1 MPFRISREAGAGRTL
16 SGLGRDAVRRRVA
29 DWDFMK
35 IMLALVLALW
45 TLHWGLEC
53 HAYQPEGPLEE
64 TRETPGAEDAEGAG
78 VAEEAEGPQ
87 EDDESQER
95 DDRGEGEDGEEGED
109 EEPPR
114 PPNVL
119 LILVDDLGYG
129 DLSSSGAEDLQ
140 TPHIDALVEAG
151 MRFNQFYANST
162 VGAPTRASLLTGRYP
177 DLVGVPGTIRPEP
190 EINWGYLTPEAT
202 LLPDLLQQAGYHTA
216 LIGKW
221 HLGLESPNL
230 PNERGFHLFRGFLAD
245 RMDDYFRHTR
255 RGVNHMRFNAETV
268 EPAGHATDLF
278 TQWAIDFLTERAE
291 DDQPFFL
298 LLAYNAPHVPAQPP
312 PSFLERVVQRGGAL
326 SEKRARLVALIEHL
340 DEGIG
345 KVMEALGENGQDSET
360 LVLFTSDNGGD
371 PRAEADCGDLR
382 GGKREMYEGGIRV
395 PLVAVWPEKIRPG
408 TSSNRLALTMDLF
421 PTICTAAGLTVESE
435 IDGVSLFRT
444 LVGQMAPPMER
455 TLHWVRREGGRL
467 HQGQDYYAVR
477 QGHWKLLQNSPFE
490 SFKLF
495 NLREDP
501 REEHDLAEQDPGTVS
516 RLSRTLRR
524 RIQKAGAVPWQP
536 GPPPQPESI
545 DQSESPPE
553 SESEPQSAS
562 EASTI
567 LP

>member
-1 MPFRISREAGAGRTL
+1 
-16 SGLGRDAVRRRVA
+16 
-29 DWDFMK
+29 
-35 IMLALVLALW
+35 MLALWMLHGGPEFQASQREDPLA
-45 TLHWGLEC
+45 E
-53 HAYQPEGPLEE
+53 A
-64 TRETPGAEDAEGAG
+64 PGADDT
-78 VAEEAEGPQ
+78 EEAE
-87 EDDESQER
+87 EDGQ
-95 DDRGEGEDGEEGED
+95 GEEGEGAEE

-140 TPHIDALVEAG
+140 TPHIDALVETG
-151 MRFNQFYANST
+151 MRFNHFYANST
-162 VGAPTRASLLTGRYP
+162 VGGPTRAALLTGRYP
-177 DLVGVPGTIRPEP
+177 DLVGVPGNIRPEP
-190 EINWGYLTPEAT
+190 ERNWGYLSREAT
-202 LLPDLLQQAGYHTA
+202 LLPGLLQQAGYHTA

-245 RMDDYFRHTR
+245 RMDDYFLHTR
-255 RGVNHMRFNAETV
+255 RGVNHMRFNAETI

-278 TQWAIDFLTERAE
+278 TQWAVDYLMERAE

-298 LLAYNAPHVPAQPP
+298 FLAYNAPHVPAQPP
-312 PSFLERVVQRGGAL
+312 PSYLERVAQRGAGL
-326 SEKRARLVALIEHL
+326 NEKRARLVALIEHL

-345 KVMEALGENGQDSET
+345 KVMEALQENGQDSET

-371 PRAEADCGDLR
+371 PRAEANCGDLR
-382 GGKREMYEGGIRV
+382 GGKREMFEGGIRV
-395 PLVAVWPEKIRPG
+395 PMVAVWPEKIRPG

-421 PTICTAAGLTVESE
+421 PTICTVAGLTVESE

-490 SFKLF
+490 PFQLY

-501 REEHDLAEQDPGTVS
+501 LEKHDLAVQDPGRVS
-516 RLSRTLRR
+516 RLSRALRL
-524 RIQKAGAVPWQP
+524 RIQKAGAVPWQA
-536 GPPPQPESI
+536 GPIPQSESAPQPEPPA
-545 DQSESPPE
+545 QSE
-553 SESEPQSAS
+553 S

>member
-1 MPFRISREAGAGRTL
+1 
-16 SGLGRDAVRRRVA
+16 
-29 DWDFMK
+29 MK

-45 TLHWGLEC
+45 MLYGGSEF
-53 HAYQPEGPLEE
+53 HASQREGPAEE
-64 TRETPGAEDAEGAG
+64 TQENPGAEDAKGSGA
-78 VAEEAEGPQ
+78 AEEGGEV
-87 EDDESQER
+87 EEVK
-95 DDRGEGEDGEEGED
+95 EGEEVEE

-140 TPHIDALVEAG
+140 TPHIDALVESG

-162 VGAPTRASLLTGRYP
+162 VGAPTRAALLTGRYP
-177 DLVGVPGTIRPEP
+177 DLVGVPGNIRPEP
-190 EINWGYLTPEAT
+190 ERSWGYLNPEAT
-202 LLPDLLQQAGYHTA
+202 LLPGLLQQAGYQTA

-245 RMDDYFRHTR
+245 RMDDYFLHTR
-255 RGVNHMRFNAETV
+255 RGVNHMRFNAETI

-278 TQWAIDFLTERAE
+278 TQWAIDYLMDRAE

-298 LLAYNAPHVPAQPP
+298 LLAYNAPRAPAQPP
-312 PSFLERVVQRGGAL
+312 PFHLERLAQRSGGL

-345 KVMEALGENGQDSET
+345 MVMEALRENGQDSET

-371 PRAEADCGDLR
+371 LRAEANCGDLR

-395 PLVAVWPEKIRPG
+395 PLVVVWPEKIRPG
-408 TSSNRLALTMDLF
+408 TTSNRLALTMDLF
-421 PTICTAAGLTVESE
+421 PTICTVAGLTVESE
-435 IDGVSLFRT
+435 TDGVSLFRT
-444 LVGQMAPPMER
+444 LVGQMAPPIER

-490 SFKLF
+490 PFKLF
-495 NLREDP
+495 NVREDP
-501 REEHDLAEQDPGTVS
+501 LEEHDLAEQEPRVVS
-516 RLSRTLRR
+516 RLSRILRL

-536 GPPPQPESI
+536 GPPPP
-545 DQSESPPE
+545 
-553 SESEPQSAS
+553 SESEVPSEPEAQSDS

>member
-1 MPFRISREAGAGRTL
+1 
-16 SGLGRDAVRRRVA
+16 
-29 DWDFMK
+29 MK
-35 IMLALVLALW
+35 IMLALALALW
-45 TLHWGLEC
+45 TLHRG
-53 HAYQPEGPLEE
+53 PELRASPRQEPAEE
-64 TRETPGAEDAEGAG
+64 TRETQDAVESKEADVAGEAEESQEGDE
-78 VAEEAEGPQ
+78 AEEAGDAE
-87 EDDESQER
+87 EA
-95 DDRGEGEDGEEGED
+95 GE

-114 PPNVL
+114 LPNVL

-129 DLSSSGAEDLQ
+129 DLSSWGAEDLQ
-140 TPHIDALVEAG
+140 TPHIDALVESG

-162 VGAPTRASLLTGRYP
+162 VGAPTRAALLTGRYP

-190 EINWGYLTPEAT
+190 EINWGYLSPEAT
-202 LLPDLLQQAGYHTA
+202 LLPGLLQQAGYHTA

-245 RMDDYFRHTR
+245 RMDDYFLHTR

-291 DDQPFFL
+291 DDEPFFL
-298 LLAYNAPHVPAQPP
+298 FLAYNAPHAPAQPP
-312 PSFLERVVQRGGAL
+312 PFFLERVAQRGAGL

-345 KVMEALGENGQDSET
+345 KVMEALRENGQDIET

-371 PRAEADCGDLR
+371 LRAGANCGDLR
-382 GGKREMYEGGIRV
+382 GGKRQMYEGGIRV
-395 PLVAVWPEKIRPG
+395 PMVAAWPDKIRPG

-421 PTICTAAGLTVESE
+421 PTICTVAGLAVESE

-490 SFKLF
+490 PFKLF
-495 NLREDP
+495 NVREDP
-501 REEHDLAEQDPGTVS
+501 LEEHDLAEQDPGTVS
-516 RLSRTLRR
+516 RLSRALRL

-536 GPPPQPESI
+536 GPTSQPEPAPEP
-545 DQSESPPE
+545 ESPPE
-553 SESEPQSAS
+553 SESAPQSTS

>member
-1 MPFRISREAGAGRTL
+1 MN
-16 SGLGRDAVRRRVA
+16 
-29 DWDFMK
+29 
-35 IMLALVLALW
+35 IMLALALALW
-45 TLHWGLEC
+45 TLHRGPELQAC
-53 HAYQPEGPLEE
+53 QPQEPLQE
-64 TRETPGAEDAEGAG
+64 TRETQAGED
-78 VAEEAEGPQ
+78 AEEAEAAG
-87 EDDESQER
+87 EAEESR
-95 DDRGEGEDGEEGED
+95 EGEDAGEGEEGEE

-129 DLSSSGAEDLQ
+129 DLSSWGAEDLQ
-140 TPHIDALVEAG
+140 TPHIDALVESG

-162 VGAPTRASLLTGRYP
+162 VGAPTRAALLTGRYP

-190 EINWGYLTPEAT
+190 EINWGYLNPEAR
-202 LLPDLLQQAGYHTA
+202 LLPGLLQQAGYHTA

-230 PNERGFHLFRGFLAD
+230 PNERGFQLFHGFLAD
-245 RMDDYFRHTR
+245 RMDDYFLHTR
-255 RGVNHMRFNAETV
+255 RGVNHMRFNGETV
-268 EPAGHATDLF
+268 EPAGHATDVF
-278 TQWAIDFLTERAE
+278 TQWAIDYLMERAE

-312 PSFLERVVQRGGAL
+312 PYFLERVAQRGSGL
-326 SEKRARLVALIEHL
+326 SQKRARLVALIEHL

-345 KVMEALGENGQDSET
+345 KVMEALRENGQDIET

-371 PRAEADCGDLR
+371 LRAEADCGDLR
-382 GGKREMYEGGIRV
+382 GGKRQMYEGGIRV
-395 PLVAVWPEKIRPG
+395 PMVAVWPDKVRPG
-408 TSSNRLALTMDLF
+408 TASNRLAMTMDLF

-490 SFKLF
+490 PFKLF

-501 REEHDLAEQDPGTVS
+501 LEEHDLAEQDPGTVS
-516 RLSRTLRR
+516 RLSRTLRL

-536 GPPPQPESI
+536 GPPPQ
-545 DQSESPPE
+545 SESAPEAE
-553 SESEPQSAS
+553 SEAPSEPTPQSGS

>member
-1 MPFRISREAGAGRTL
+1 
-16 SGLGRDAVRRRVA
+16 
-29 DWDFMK
+29 MK
-35 IMLALVLALW
+35 IMLALALALW
-45 TLHWGLEC
+45 TLHWGPELR
-53 HAYQPEGPLEE
+53 ASQPEGPPEE
-64 TRETPGAEDAEGAG
+64 AQEIQGAEDADEGEA
-78 VAEEAEGPQ
+78 VEEAEESREG
-87 EDDESQER
+87 DEAE
-95 DDRGEGEDGEEGED
+95 EGEEGEEGEE

-129 DLSSSGAEDLQ
+129 DLSSWGAEDLQ
-140 TPHIDALVEAG
+140 TPHIDALVESG
-151 MRFNQFYANST
+151 MRFNHFYANST
-162 VGAPTRASLLTGRYP
+162 VGAPTRAALLTGRYP
-177 DLVGVPGTIRPEP
+177 DLVGVPGNIRPEP
-190 EINWGYLTPEAT
+190 ERNWGYLSPEAT
-202 LLPDLLQQAGYHTA
+202 LLPVLLQQGGYHTA

-245 RMDDYFRHTR
+245 RMDDYFLHTR

-278 TQWAIDFLTERAE
+278 TQWAIDYLADRAE

-298 LLAYNAPHVPAQPP
+298 FLAYNAPHVPAQPP
-312 PSFLERVVQRGGAL
+312 PSYLERVAQRGGGL

-345 KVMEALGENGQDSET
+345 RVMEALQENGQDSET

-371 PRAEADCGDLR
+371 LRAEADCGDLR

-395 PLVAVWPEKIRPG
+395 PMVAVWPEKVRPG

-421 PTICTAAGLTVESE
+421 PTICTAAGLTPESE

-455 TLHWVRREGGRL
+455 TFHWVRREGGRL
-467 HQGQDYYAVR
+467 HQGQDYYAIR
-477 QGHWKLLQNSPFE
+477 QGRWKLLQNSPFE
-490 SFKLF
+490 PFKLF
-495 NLREDP
+495 NVREDP
-501 REEHDLAEQDPGTVS
+501 LEEHDLAEQDPGTVS
-516 RLSRTLRR
+516 RLSRTLRL

-536 GPPPQPESI
+536 GPPPESESTL
-545 DQSESPPE
+545 QSESTSQTESTPE
-553 SESEPQSAS
+553 SGSES
-562 EASTI
+562 STI

>member
-1 MPFRISREAGAGRTL
+1 MT
-16 SGLGRDAVRRRVA
+16 
-29 DWDFMK
+29 
-35 IMLALVLALW
+35 IMLALALALW
-45 TLHWGLEC
+45 TLHRGPELR
-53 HAYQPEGPLEE
+53 ASQREGPLEE
-64 TRETPGAEDAEGAG
+64 TQPIQGAEDAD
-78 VAEEAEGPQ
+78 EAEAAG
-87 EDDESQER
+87 EAEESQEG
-95 DDRGEGEDGEEGED
+95 DDAEEGEEGEGEEE

-129 DLSSSGAEDLQ
+129 DLSSWGAEDLQ
-140 TPHIDALVEAG
+140 TPHIDALVESG
-151 MRFNQFYANST
+151 MRFNHFYANST
-162 VGAPTRASLLTGRYP
+162 VGAPTRAALLTGRYP

-190 EINWGYLTPEAT
+190 ERNWGYLSPEAT
-202 LLPDLLQQAGYHTA
+202 LLPVLLQQTGYHTA

-245 RMDDYFRHTR
+245 RMDDYFLHTR

-278 TQWAIDFLTERAE
+278 TQWAIDYLEDRAE

-312 PSFLERVVQRGGAL
+312 PYILERVAQRGAGL
-326 SEKRARLVALIEHL
+326 SEKRTRLVALIEHL

-345 KVMEALGENGQDSET
+345 RVMEALREHGQDIET

-371 PRAEADCGDLR
+371 LRAEADCGDLR

-395 PLVAVWPEKIRPG
+395 PMVAVWPDKVRAG
-408 TSSNRLALTMDLF
+408 ASSNRLALTMDLF
-421 PTICTAAGLTVESE
+421 PTICTAAGLTPESE

-477 QGHWKLLQNSPFE
+477 QGRWKLLQNSPFE
-490 SFKLF
+490 PFKLF
-495 NLREDP
+495 NVREDP
-501 REEHDLAEQDPGTVS
+501 LEEHDLAEQDPGTVS
-516 RLSRTLRR
+516 RLSRALRL

-536 GPPPQPESI
+536 GPPSEPES
-545 DQSESPPE
+545 DPESGSPPQSEPP
-553 SESEPQSAS
+553 SQSGS

>member
-1 MPFRISREAGAGRTL
+1 MRI
-16 SGLGRDAVRRRVA
+16 
-29 DWDFMK
+29 
-35 IMLALVLALW
+35 ILALALALG
-45 TLHWGLEC
+45 TLHWGSELRASRQED
-53 HAYQPEGPLEE
+53 PPEE
-64 TRETPGAEDAEGAG
+64 TQQAQEVEDTEDTEGAEEDEEDEEAAE
-78 VAEEAEGPQ
+78 AEE
-87 EDDESQER
+87 
-95 DDRGEGEDGEEGED
+95 

-140 TPHIDALVEAG
+140 TPHIDALVESG
-151 MRFNQFYANST
+151 MSFKRFYANST

-190 EINWGYLTPEAT
+190 ERNWGYLSPEAT
-202 LLPDLLQQAGYHTA
+202 LLPALLQQAGYHTA

-230 PNERGFHLFRGFLAD
+230 PNERGFHRFQGFLAD
-245 RMDDYFRHTR
+245 RMDDYFLHTR
-255 RGVNHMRFNAETV
+255 RGVNHMRMNAETIDP
-268 EPAGHATDLF
+268 EGHATDLF
-278 TQWAIDFLTERAE
+278 TQWAIDYLKERSA

-298 LLAYNAPHVPAQPP
+298 LLSYNAPHVPAQPP
-312 PSFLERVVQRGGAL
+312 PSFLERVRQRGGGL
-326 SEKRARLVALIEHL
+326 SEKRARLAALIEHL
-340 DEGIG
+340 DEGVG
-345 KVMEALGENGQDSET
+345 KVTEALQEMGQDTRT

-371 PRAEADCGDLR
+371 LRAEANCGELR

-395 PLVAVWPEKIRPG
+395 PMVAVWPGKVRPG
-408 TSSNRLALTMDLF
+408 TSSNRVALAMDLF
-421 PTICTAAGLTVESE
+421 PTICTVAGLTIESE

-467 HQGQDYYAVR
+467 HQGQDYHAVR

-490 SFKLF
+490 PFKLF
-495 NLREDP
+495 NLRADP
-501 REEHDLAEQDPGTVS
+501 LEEHDLAEQDPGMVS
-516 RLSRTLRR
+516 RLSRALRL

-536 GPPPQPESI
+536 GPVPRSGAAPQTGPPP
-545 DQSESPPE
+545 QSESD
-553 SESEPQSAS
+553 
-562 EASTI
+562 ASTI

>member
-1 MPFRISREAGAGRTL
+1 MPFRNNREAGSIGTIPGLRRDRAGWQVEDRN
-16 SGLGRDAVRRRVA
+16 
-29 DWDFMK
+29 FMK

-45 TLHWGLEC
+45 MLYGGSEF
-53 HAYQPEGPLEE
+53 HASQREGPAEE
-64 TRETPGAEDAEGAG
+64 TQENPGAEDAKGSGA
-78 VAEEAEGPQ
+78 AEEGGEV
-87 EDDESQER
+87 EEVK
-95 DDRGEGEDGEEGED
+95 EGEEVEE

-140 TPHIDALVEAG
+140 TPHIDALVESG

-162 VGAPTRASLLTGRYP
+162 VGAPTRAALLTGRYP
-177 DLVGVPGTIRPEP
+177 DLVGVPGNIRPEP
-190 EINWGYLTPEAT
+190 ERSWGYLNPEAT
-202 LLPDLLQQAGYHTA
+202 LLPGLLQQAGYQTA

-245 RMDDYFRHTR
+245 RMDDYFLHTR
-255 RGVNHMRFNAETV
+255 RGVNHMRFNAETI

-278 TQWAIDFLTERAE
+278 TQWAIDYLMDRAE

-298 LLAYNAPHVPAQPP
+298 LLAYNAPRAPAQPP
-312 PSFLERVVQRGGAL
+312 PFHLERLAQRSGGL

-345 KVMEALGENGQDSET
+345 MVMEALRENGQDSET

-371 PRAEADCGDLR
+371 LRAEANCGDLR

-395 PLVAVWPEKIRPG
+395 PLVVVWPEKIRPG
-408 TSSNRLALTMDLF
+408 TTSNRLALTMDLF
-421 PTICTAAGLTVESE
+421 PTICTVAGLTVESE
-435 IDGVSLFRT
+435 TDGVSLFRT
-444 LVGQMAPPMER
+444 LVGQMAPPIER

-490 SFKLF
+490 PFKLF
-495 NLREDP
+495 NVREDP
-501 REEHDLAEQDPGTVS
+501 LEEHDLAEQEPRVVS
-516 RLSRTLRR
+516 RLSRILRL

-536 GPPPQPESI
+536 GPPPP
-545 DQSESPPE
+545 
-553 SESEPQSAS
+553 SESEVPSEPEAQSDS

>member
-1 MPFRISREAGAGRTL
+1 
-16 SGLGRDAVRRRVA
+16 
-29 DWDFMK
+29 MK
-35 IMLALVLALW
+35 IMLALALALW
-45 TLHWGLEC
+45 TLHWGSET
-53 HAYQPEGPLEE
+53 HASQPEEPLEVAQE
-64 TRETPGAEDAEGAG
+64 TQSAEDAKGDEA
-78 VAEEAEGPQ
+78 AEEAEGPQ
-87 EDDESQER
+87 EGDESQEG
-95 DDRGEGEDGEEGED
+95 DDTGEGEEGEE

-114 PPNVL
+114 PPNIL

-162 VGAPTRASLLTGRYP
+162 VGAPTRAALLTGRYP

-190 EINWGYLTPEAT
+190 EINWGYLTPEAR
-202 LLPDLLQQAGYHTA
+202 LLPGLLQQAGYHTA

-245 RMDDYFRHTR
+245 RMDDYFLHAR
-255 RGVNHMRFNAETV
+255 RGVNYMRFNTETI

-278 TQWAIDFLTERAE
+278 TQWAIDFLMERAE

-312 PSFLERVVQRGGAL
+312 PFYLERVAQREAGL

-345 KVMEALGENGQDSET
+345 RVMEALRENGQDSET

-371 PRAEADCGDLR
+371 PRAEADRGDLR

-395 PLVAVWPEKIRPG
+395 PMVAVWPEKVRPG

-421 PTICTAAGLTVESE
+421 PTICTVAGLTVESE

-455 TLHWVRREGGRL
+455 TLHWVRREGGRR

-490 SFKLF
+490 PFKLF

-501 REEHDLAEQDPGTVS
+501 QEKHDLAEQDPETVS

-536 GPPPQPESI
+536 APAPQPEPE

-553 SESEPQSAS
+553 SESDPQSEP

>member
-1 MPFRISREAGAGRTL
+1 
-16 SGLGRDAVRRRVA
+16 
-29 DWDFMK
+29 MK
-35 IMLALVLALW
+35 IMLALALALW
-45 TLHWGLEC
+45 GLHRG
-53 HAYQPEGPLEE
+53 PELQASQRQEPLEE
-64 TRETPGAEDAEGAG
+64 TRSTQAVEDVGETEVAG
-78 VAEEAEGPQ
+78 EAEAAG
-87 EDDESQER
+87 EAAEAGEGDESQEG
-95 DDRGEGEDGEEGED
+95 DETEEGEETEE

-114 PPNVL
+114 PPNIL

-140 TPHIDALVEAG
+140 TPHIDALVESG

-162 VGAPTRASLLTGRYP
+162 VGAPTRAALLSGRYP

-190 EINWGYLTPEAT
+190 EINWGYLSPEAR
-202 LLPDLLQQAGYHTA
+202 LLPGLLQEAGYHTA

-230 PNERGFHLFRGFLAD
+230 PNERGFYLFRGFLAD
-245 RMDDYFRHTR
+245 RMDDYFLHTR
-255 RGVNHMRFNAETV
+255 RGVNHMRFNAETI

-278 TQWAIDFLTERAE
+278 TQWAIDFLMERAE

-312 PSFLERVVQRGGAL
+312 PYFLERVAQRGGGL

-345 KVMEALGENGQDSET
+345 KVMEALRENGQDIET
-360 LVLFTSDNGGD
+360 LVLFTGDNGGD
-371 PRAEADCGDLR
+371 PRAEANCGELR

-395 PLVAVWPEKIRPG
+395 PMVAVWPEKVRPG
-408 TSSNRLALTMDLF
+408 TSSNRLALAMDLF
-421 PTICTAAGLTVESE
+421 PTICTAAGLTVEWE

-490 SFKLF
+490 PFKLF

-516 RLSRTLRR
+516 RLSRALRL

-536 GPPPQPESI
+536 GPPPEPGPEVQPEPAP
-545 DQSESPPE
+545 QSESDPQ
-553 SESEPQSAS
+553 SEP

>member
-1 MPFRISREAGAGRTL
+1 
-16 SGLGRDAVRRRVA
+16 
-29 DWDFMK
+29 MK
-35 IMLALVLALW
+35 ILLALALALW
-45 TLHWGLEC
+45 TLHWGPQC
-53 HAYQPEGPLEE
+53 HASQPEGLLEE
-64 TRETPGAEDAEGAG
+64 TRETQGAEDGREAEAAAEAEGLQEG
-78 VAEEAEGPQ
+78 DQSQESDDTGEGDDTEEGDDVEEGEEAE
-87 EDDESQER
+87 E
-95 DDRGEGEDGEEGED
+95 

-129 DLSSSGAEDLQ
+129 DLSSAGARDLQ

-190 EINWGYLTPEAT
+190 QINWGYLSPQAT
-202 LLPDLLQQAGYHTA
+202 LLPGLLQRAGYHTA

-278 TQWAIDFLTERAE
+278 TQWAIDFLTERVE

-312 PSFLERVVQRGGAL
+312 PSFLERVVQRGGGL

-345 KVMEALGENGQDSET
+345 KVMEALRENGQDSET

-371 PRAEADCGDLR
+371 LRAEADCGDLR

-395 PLVAVWPEKIRPG
+395 PMVAVWPEKIRPG

-421 PTICTAAGLTVESE
+421 PTICTVAGLTVEPE

-455 TLHWVRREGGRL
+455 TLHWVRREGGRR

-490 SFKLF
+490 PFKLF
-495 NLREDP
+495 NLRADP
-501 REEHDLAEQDPGTVS
+501 LEEHDLAEQDPGTVS
-516 RLSRTLRR
+516 RLSRALRL

-536 GPPPQPESI
+536 APPPQPEPE
-545 DQSESPPE
+545 DQPESPPE
-553 SESEPQSAS
+553 SEPDPQSGS
-562 EASTI
+562 EDSTS

>member
-1 MPFRISREAGAGRTL
+1 MPFRISREAEAGRTL
-16 SGLGRDAVRRRVA
+16 SGLGRDAIGRRVG
-29 DWDFMK
+29 DCDSMK
-35 IMLALVLALW
+35 IMLALALALW
-45 TLHWGLEC
+45 TLHWGPELR
-53 HAYQPEGPLEE
+53 ASQREGPLEE
-64 TRETPGAEDAEGAG
+64 TQEVQGAKDADEADA
-78 VAEEAEGPQ
+78 AEEAE
-87 EDDESQER
+87 ESQEGDEAEEG
-95 DDRGEGEDGEEGED
+95 DDAEEGDEGEE
-109 EEPPR
+109 EEPAR

-129 DLSSSGAEDLQ
+129 DLSSWGAEDLQ
-140 TPHIDALVEAG
+140 TPHIDALVESG
-151 MRFNQFYANST
+151 MRFNHFYANST
-162 VGAPTRASLLTGRYP
+162 VGAPTRAALLTGRYP

-190 EINWGYLTPEAT
+190 ERNWGYLSPEAT
-202 LLPDLLQQAGYHTA
+202 LLPVLLQQAGYHTA

-245 RMDDYFRHTR
+245 RMDDYFLHTR

-278 TQWAIDFLTERAE
+278 TQWAVDYLEERAA

-298 LLAYNAPHVPAQPP
+298 FLAYNAPHVPAQPP
-312 PSFLERVVQRGGAL
+312 PYFLERVAQRGAGL
-326 SEKRARLVALIEHL
+326 SDKRTRLVALIEHL

-345 KVMEALGENGQDSET
+345 KVMEALREHGQDIET

-395 PLVAVWPEKIRPG
+395 PMAAVWPDKVRPG
-408 TSSNRLALTMDLF
+408 ASSNRLALTMDLF
-421 PTICTAAGLTVESE
+421 PTICTVAGLTVASE

-477 QGHWKLLQNSPFE
+477 QGRWKLLQNSPFE
-490 SFKLF
+490 PFKLF
-495 NLREDP
+495 NLRADP
-501 REEHDLAEQDPGTVS
+501 LEEHDLAEQDPGMVS
-516 RLSRTLRR
+516 RLSRTLRL

-536 GPPPQPESI
+536 GPPPQPEP
-545 DQSESPPE
+545 PPE
-553 SESEPQSAS
+553 PGPPPQSDS

-567 LP
+567 LR